1 MTSVVDRPAGA
12 KSKDLRSGLLLTP
25 EIWGTTAIAFMW
37 LAVLFASIYG
47 GDFVSVNGGGT
58 QSTTT
63 IPSGLFVAFFAFL
76 ASTAVARRAFRR
88 DTDSAGQPGP
98 SGS

>member
-1 MTSVVDRPAGA
+1 MTSVADKPAGA
-12 KSKDLRSGLLLTP
+12 RSRDLRSGLLLTP
-25 EIWGTTAIAFMW
+25 ELLGATAIAFMW

-63 IPSGLFVAFFAFL
+63 IPSGVFVAFFACL
-76 ASTAVARRAFRR
+76 ASVAVARRAFRR
-88 DTDSAGQPGP
+88 DTGSSGQPGS